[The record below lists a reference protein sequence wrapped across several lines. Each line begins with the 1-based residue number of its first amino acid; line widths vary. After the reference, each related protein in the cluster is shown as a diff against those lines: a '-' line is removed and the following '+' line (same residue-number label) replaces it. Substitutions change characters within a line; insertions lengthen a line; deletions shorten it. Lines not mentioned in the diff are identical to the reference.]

1 MVEANIV
8 RDFTIGNTRIKIAD
22 DCCRTAGEAKQILKD
37 ISVQVQRQLIAAAS
51 IKHYG
56 QEENANSAA
65 NGG

>member
-22 DCCRTAGEAKQILKD
+22 DYCGTAGEAEQILRD
-37 ISVQVQRQLIAAAS
+37 IAVQAQRQLIAAAS
-51 IKHYG
+51 IKRYG

-65 NGG
+65 HGG

>member
-22 DCCRTAGEAKQILKD
+22 DYCGTAGEAEQILRD
-37 ISVQVQRQLIAAAS
+37 IAVQAQRQLIAAAS
-51 IKHYG
+51 IKRDG
-56 QEENANSAA
+56 QEENANSAT

>member
-22 DCCRTAGEAKQILKD
+22 DYCRTAGEAKQILRD
-37 ISVQVQRQLIAAAS
+37 IAAQAQRQLIAAAS
-51 IKHYG
+51 IKRYE

-65 NGG
+65 NGS